1 MAAAAAEAEVIQVQA
16 PSGASSAQQILG
28 QLAEVLKDVNLF
40 SDDPRA
46 RYDAVEK
53 FMDCV
58 KENKVIDLI

>member
-1 MAAAAAEAEVIQVQA
+1 MAEAEAEVIQVQA
-16 PSGASSAQQILG
+16 PSGAFSVQQIFG

-46 RYDAVEK
+46 RNDGVKK

-58 KENKVIDLI
+58 KENKVIILI